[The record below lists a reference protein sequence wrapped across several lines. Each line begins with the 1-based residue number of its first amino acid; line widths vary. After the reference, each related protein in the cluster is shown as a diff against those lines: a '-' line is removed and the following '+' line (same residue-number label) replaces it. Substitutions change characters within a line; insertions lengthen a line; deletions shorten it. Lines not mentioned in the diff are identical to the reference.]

1 MLIRCYGVKLLSV
14 SVFLPQ
20 LAGRWLDDSDDKV
33 QAEFKK
39 CVYNGESELERGGPF
54 QFQNLE
60 GGSQA
65 PTEWIRS
72 CRRGNQAIGRIW
84 HLELALKACGNASTR
99 FITVYQFSTPIT
111 FNRLQVVASH
121 LTHRSTPAEA
131 EKEFVQLVSLFTTTL
146 ACTTYHLTQLTVS
159 L

>member
-72 CRRGNQAIGRIW
+72 CRRGNRAIGTIW
-84 HLELALKACGNASTR
+84 HLKLALKACGNASNTDLDQMAHSIYISAQLPKYR
-99 FITVYQFSTPIT
+99 QGFATAFHAPTTFLSTSP
-111 FNRLQVVASH
+111 S
-121 LTHRSTPAEA
+121 
-131 EKEFVQLVSLFTTTL
+131 QLL
-146 ACTTYHLTQLTVS
+146 
-159 L
+159 

>member
-1 MLIRCYGVKLLSV
+1 MAYAVDLDDLVLLDSDITMMIRCYGVKLLSV

-20 LAGRWLDDSDDKV
+20 LAGQWLDDSDDKV

-39 CVYNGESELERGGPF
+39 HVYNGESELERGGPPF

-65 PTEWIRS
+65 PTEWIHL

-84 HLELALKACGNASTR
+84 HLELALKACGNASNDNR
-99 FITVYQFSTPIT
+99 HTP
-111 FNRLQVVASH
+111 FA
-121 LTHRSTPAEA
+121 
-131 EKEFVQLVSLFTTTL
+131 
-146 ACTTYHLTQLTVS
+146 
-159 L
+159 